1 MAAMRLTQFTDF
13 GLRALMILAGQP
25 QRAFTTGEIAAHAG
39 VSRHH
44 MVKIVRELARAGFI
58 RTRRGK
64 GGGFTLARDAG
75 DITLG
80 QVVRRLEGG
89 SALVECFRADGGACR
104 LTRGCR
110 LRRHLD
116 RAQEAFFA
124 TLDAV
129 PLADT
134 AYLPDDLAAPGDRS

>member
-1 MAAMRLTQFTDF
+1 MRLTQFTDF

-25 QRAFTTGEIAAHAG
+25 RRSFTTEEIAAKAG

-58 RTRRGK
+58 ATRRGK
-64 GGGFTLARDAG
+64 SGGFMLARDAA

-80 QVVRRLEGG
+80 QVARQLEAG
-89 SALVECFRADGGACR
+89 SPLVACFRADGGDCL
-104 LTRGCR
+104 LTPGCG
-110 LRRHLD
+110 LRCHLH

-124 TLDAV
+124 SLDPV
-129 PLADT
+129 PLADIAYVLDDAAKET
-134 AYLPDDLAAPGDRS
+134 AP